1 MEYYSLTDI
10 KKKNRSDVFHYIY
23 KNPGISKQGIAT
35 ALGISLPT
43 VTLHLTALM
52 EEGLIEKCGQLRSS
66 IGRKAAAYSVVATAR
81 ISVGIEILSNVV
93 YIVGINLYGKKE
105 AKDRLKIN
113 FEKSEAYFEA
123 LKDFVYSFM
132 EKYQFSWEQVPGIG
146 IGIQGLTSQDGRTV
160 TYGKILDCT
169 GLSVSIFEKYFPV
182 PCRFIHDPEC
192 AANSELWENP
202 EIRDCI
208 YLSLG
213 RHLGGAIILD
223 GKLQQGIS
231 GKSGTFEHMTL
242 IPGGKP
248 CYCGKQGCAE
258 SYCSG
263 KTLLPDTDMELE
275 DFFALK
281 ATGDSQCEERW
292 NEYLYHLALLI
303 GNLHM
308 VMENVVIL
316 GGHITPFFTE
326 EDINNLRQLVFE
338 MSAFHDP
345 ADYIVPGKCRND
357 AVPIGAA
364 LPFIIEFFQSL
375 SEDVE

>member
-23 KNPGISKQGIAT
+23 KNPGIPKQGIAA

-43 VTLHLTALM
+43 VTQHLSALL

-66 IGRKAAAYSVVATAR
+66 IGRKATAYSVVATAR
-81 ISVGIEILSNVV
+81 ISIGIEILSNTV

-105 AKDRLKIN
+105 AKEKIKLN
-113 FEKSEAYFEA
+113 FEKNEAYFEA
-123 LKDFVYSFM
+123 LKDSVYSFM
-132 EKYQFSWEQVPGIG
+132 EKNHFTWEQALGIG
-146 IGIQGLTSQDGRTV
+146 VGIQGLTSQDGRTV

-169 GLSVSIFEKYFPV
+169 GLSISVFEKYFSV

-192 AANSELWENP
+192 AATSELWENP
-202 EIRDCI
+202 EIKDCI

-223 GKLQQGIS
+223 GKLQQGLT

-242 IPGGKP
+242 VPGGKT

-263 KTLLPDTDMELE
+263 KALLLDADMELE
-275 DFFALK
+275 EFFTLK
-281 ATGDSQCEERW
+281 AGGDSRCEERW
-292 NEYLYHLALLI
+292 RDYLSHLSLLI
-303 GNLHM
+303 SNLHM
-308 VMENVVIL
+308 VMENTVVL

-326 EDINNLRQLVFE
+326 EDIACLRQKVFDL
-338 MSAFHDP
+338 STFQDP
-345 ADYIVPGKCRND
+345 AGYIVPGRCRSD
-357 AVPIGAA
+357 AVSIGAA
-364 LPFIIEFFQSL
+364 LPFITEFIQGL
-375 SEDVE
+375 SEGVE